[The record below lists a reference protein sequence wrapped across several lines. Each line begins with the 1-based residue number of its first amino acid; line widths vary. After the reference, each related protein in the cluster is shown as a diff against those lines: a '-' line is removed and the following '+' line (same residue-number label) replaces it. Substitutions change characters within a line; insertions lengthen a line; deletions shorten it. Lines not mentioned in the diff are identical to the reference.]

1 MMTVLSIG
9 KLTFSW
15 WPLHPVGFLIAY
27 GWPIKNIWFSIFI
40 GWLIKLLVVRFGGA
54 RFFHAARNVFIGL
67 IIGEATAAGLWL
79 VVSLVMAQMGMDYRT
94 IRVFPN

>member
-1 MMTVLSIG
+1 
-9 KLTFSW
+9 
-15 WPLHPVGFLIAY
+15 
-27 GWPIKNIWFSIFI
+27 
-40 GWLIKLLVVRFGGA
+40 
-54 RFFHAARNVFIGL
+54 VFIGL